1 MMVAALRR
9 RSGFSL
15 MEMVVTLGV
24 LGMVTFF
31 LTDLLV
37 RQSRTYTVVDDV
49 SEAQQSL
56 RAVTGLIEREL
67 RSTGFMVP
75 AAAIVCGWDMPSV
88 AASDQ
93 TPDVLY
99 VTDADAIDPTGR
111 SSLNDQAAAVTSGF
125 TGTGE
130 DALVL
135 ATLVVGGSPLVV
147 DGSPFYDLDGDGVAE
162 SDFLYTVAPARS
174 GGVIVVDRAN
184 PDRGAAC
191 GVITDI
197 DTGTNTVT
205 VDFEVRN
212 APNAPA
218 GAGAAPGGTP
228 LGAGAPADLVAV
240 PAHVYWVNPNAPNGP
255 PQLIRDGMVLATDVE
270 DLQLAFF
277 FDGVNT
283 GTIDAGEYRGSMS
296 AGGLPYDYQS
306 KDEDHSLLREVR
318 VTVVARTRTEDP
330 DVLVNPDLANSV
342 MQAAEN
348 RPVGAVVDGFR
359 RRTIT
364 LTVRPRNANADRI

>member
-1 MMVAALRR
+1 MRR
-9 RSGFSL
+9 RSGFTL
-15 MEMVVTLGV
+15 MEMVVTLAV

-31 LTDLLV
+31 LTELLV

-67 RSTGFMVP
+67 RITGFMVP
-75 AAAIVCGWDMPSV
+75 TGSAVCGWDMPSV

-99 VTDADAIDPTGR
+99 VTDSEAIDPTGLR
-111 SSLNDQAAAVTSGF
+111 DAALQFATVTSGF

-135 ATLVVGGSPLVV
+135 STLVVDPPSDPTNG
-147 DGSPFYDLDGDGVAE
+147 FYDLDGDGVGD
-162 SDFLYTVAPARS
+162 SDFLYTKTPERA
-174 GGVIVVDRAN
+174 GGVIVFDRN
-184 PDRGAAC
+184 DPTKGVAC

-197 DTGTNTVT
+197 DVGTRTVR
-205 VDFEVRN
+205 VDFEVIG
-212 APNAPA
+212 APNAPG

-228 LGAGAPADLVAV
+228 LAAGAANLAAV

-255 PQLIRDGMVLATDVE
+255 PQLVRDGMVLANDVE
-270 DLQLAFF
+270 DLQVAYF
-277 FDGVNT
+277 FDGDKDGVV
-283 GTIDAGEYRGSMS
+283 DAGEYRGTRTP
-296 AGGLPYDYQS
+296 AGLVYDYQS
-306 KDEDHSLLREVR
+306 KDEDNRELREVR
-318 VTVVARTRTEDP
+318 VSVVARTRNQDP
-330 DVLVNPDLANSV
+330 DVLANPNLANSV
-342 MQAAEN
+342 TQAVEN
-348 RPVGAVVDGFR
+348 RPAGAVADGFR

-364 LTVRPRNANADRI
+364 LAVRPRNVERFAEEE

>member
-1 MMVAALRR
+1 MRG
-9 RSGFSL
+9 RSGYSL
-15 MEMVVTLGV
+15 MEMVVTLAV

-56 RAVTGLIEREL
+56 RAVTGLLEREL
-67 RSTGFMVP
+67 RTTGFMVP
-75 AAAIVCGWDMPSV
+75 AGAIACGWDMPSV

-111 SSLNDQAAAVTSGF
+111 SSLNDQAALVTSGF

-135 ATLVVGGSPLVV
+135 GTLVAGGSPLVV
-147 DGSPFYDLDGDGVAE
+147 DGNPFYDLDGDGAAD
-162 SDFLYTVAPARS
+162 SDFLYTAAPQRN

-184 PDRGAAC
+184 PSRGAAC

-197 DTGTNTVT
+197 DVGTNTVT

-212 APNAPA
+212 PPNAPA

-228 LGAGAPADLVAV
+228 LGAGAPVELVAV

-270 DLQLAFF
+270 DLQVAFF
-277 FDGVNT
+277 FDGINP

-318 VTVVARTRTEDP
+318 VTVVARTRSEDP
-330 DVLVNPDLANSV
+330 DVLANPALANSV
-342 MQAAEN
+342 VQAAEN
-348 RPVGAVVDGFR
+348 RLVGAAVDGFR
-359 RRTIT
+359 RRAIT